1 MKWCVYQQKKAV
13 EVIKF
18 TVDGKSVLNTVMSES
33 MLESLLT
40 AIEDRSVNNY
50 KTTITIK
57 YANDT
62 Q

>member
-1 MKWCVYQQKKAV
+1 MRIPAKKAV

-18 TVDGKSVLNTVMSES
+18 TVDGKSVLNTVMFES